1 MIRLILL
8 RYLPDITYSHY
19 WSGLGIRRV
28 HNSYNLFAEYGLER
42 LESYGKFLS
51 NILYKYVI
59 CIIYLYLCGMNCLLL
74 VDHKL

>member
-1 MIRLILL
+1 MKRLISL

-19 WSGLGIRRV
+19 WFTPGIRWV
-28 HNSYNLFAEYGLER
+28 HNSYNLFAEYRLER
-42 LESYGKFLS
+42 LGTYGKFFS
-51 NILYKYVI
+51 NILYNYVI